1 MCACAL
7 ALAFACGPATLVGGL
22 MLLLVAAG
30 VLEEDVGGS
39 LGVGGGG
46 CCCCCV
52 MGLDIRILWW
62 EVGCRE
68 GHSYSHSG
76 MGIEQICS

>member
-1 MCACAL
+1 MRARLSC
-7 ALAFACGPATLVGGL
+7 TLDSS
-22 MLLLVAAG
+22 MLLLLVLLAG
-30 VLEEDVGGS
+30 VVVEDVGGS

-68 GHSYSHSG
+68 GHSYSG
-76 MGIEQICS
+76 MESICS

>member
-1 MCACAL
+1 
-7 ALAFACGPATLVGGL
+7 V
-22 MLLLVAAG
+22 
-30 VLEEDVGGS
+30 EDVGGS

-68 GHSYSHSG
+68 GHSYSG
-76 MGIEQICS
+76 MESICS